1 MSDLDGGNVS
11 NLTTRILSSISSRMI
26 LTIIELLSFR
36 FSINISFVKTKSV
49 SNNIKLAVHDVI
61 WLVGSITWKQPSG
74 KNNYSKAKTEI

>member
-1 MSDLDGGNVS
+1 MSDLEGGNVS

-26 LTIIELLSFR
+26 LTIIELLSFG

-61 WLVGSITWKQPSG
+61 
-74 KNNYSKAKTEI
+74 